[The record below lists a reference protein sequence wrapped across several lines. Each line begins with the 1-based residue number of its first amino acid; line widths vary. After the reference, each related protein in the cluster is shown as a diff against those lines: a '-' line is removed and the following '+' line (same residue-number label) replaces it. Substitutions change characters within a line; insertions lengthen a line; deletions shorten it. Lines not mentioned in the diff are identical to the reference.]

1 MIVKKREWDVQ
12 TKESD
17 VTFKEYP
24 ISRNIR
30 IPDPD
35 PDLVSHIN
43 YFKQLND
50 MLTRSSTVKSGSSQ
64 VTKGDIWS
72 VLETE
77 LLSEKTKDFGLRHTE
92 RKGSS

>member
-1 MIVKKREWDVQ
+1 
-12 TKESD
+12 
-17 VTFKEYP
+17 
-24 ISRNIR
+24 
-30 IPDPD
+30 
-35 PDLVSHIN
+35 
-43 YFKQLND
+43 